1 MSWHNGSGDK
11 KDANFVLLHKQPGN
25 AHFLDEQDENDVFST
40 KLCLCLSLD

>member
-25 AHFLDEQDENDVFST
+25 AHFLDEQDENDVSVPS
-40 KLCLCLSLD
+40 CAYAYH